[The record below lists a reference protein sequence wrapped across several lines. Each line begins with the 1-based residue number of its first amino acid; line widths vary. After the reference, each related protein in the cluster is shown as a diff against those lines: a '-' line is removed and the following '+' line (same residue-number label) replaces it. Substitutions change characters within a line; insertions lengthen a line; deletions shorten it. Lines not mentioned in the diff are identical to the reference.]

1 MKKLGILFI
10 CFLALTAC
18 TSLNKRG
25 KDIDAIE
32 INNIKILETNKDKV
46 LEKLGSPTISGDY
59 SNRWYYVSRLMK
71 TNILNQSK
79 TLSQKILIIDF
90 NSRDIVSDVKFLEEQ
105 NIKNINIVKDKTTI
119 QGTDKHALVQ
129 YINNLGKFG
138 KKAGKKRK

>member
-32 INNIKILETNKDKV
+32 INNIKILETNKDQV